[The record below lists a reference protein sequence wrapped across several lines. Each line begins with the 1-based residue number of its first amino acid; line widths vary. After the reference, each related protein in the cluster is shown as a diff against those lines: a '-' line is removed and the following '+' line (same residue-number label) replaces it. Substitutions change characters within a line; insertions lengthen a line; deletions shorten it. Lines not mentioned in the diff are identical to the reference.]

1 MGLETGECRRCRSL
15 SLTPPASLRS
25 HGSRPRPTRH
35 SVALRYKYIYN
46 LGLKMYKYLP
56 FSFGTGYHIFVLAKK
71 NKKTKNR
78 GCSYSIYQQGLIGP
92 CVLISQTLFLAW
104 GPQFHV
110 SSTPLSLQ
118 ISIQWTCCL
127 GCCPVTERLCLGSVW
142 CRREALVGSSS
153 SVLHRHSLFHRL
165 SSSLTA
171 LSSLQNSP

>member
-1 MGLETGECRRCRSL
+1 
-15 SLTPPASLRS
+15 
-25 HGSRPRPTRH
+25 
-35 SVALRYKYIYN
+35 
-46 LGLKMYKYLP
+46 MYTYLP
-56 FSFGTGYHIFVLAKK
+56 FSSGTGYHIFVLAKK
-71 NKKTKNR
+71 KKKKKKHR
-78 GCSYSIYQQGLIGP
+78 GCSYSIYQQGLTGP

-110 SSTPLSLQ
+110 SSTPLLSLSPLSLQ